1 MYSLA
6 DYFNHNPS
14 IDPDPIR
21 NPMIAVSLTVLLA
34 ALESYD
40 LEGSSSDEE
49 DDGNDEDEVLTSTDI
64 SSLTDEDD
72 CASDKDNDMT
82 SCDEENKKLDLEQDA
97 GNKKDTNDGMESK
110 YDSESTDSELEE
122 RRMRKR
128 SLRREFEL
136 EYEDKEERANKKTK
150 LN

>member
-1 MYSLA
+1 
-6 DYFNHNPS
+6 
-14 IDPDPIR
+14 
-21 NPMIAVSLTVLLA
+21 MI
-34 ALESYD
+34 LEE
-40 LEGSSSDEE
+40 LELSS
-49 DDGNDEDEVLTSTDI
+49 DEDEVLTSTDI

-72 CASDKDNDMT
+72 FASDKDDMT
-82 SCDEENKKLDLEQDA
+82 SCDEENKKMDLERDA

-136 EYEDKEERANKKTK
+136 EGKICDGP
-150 LN
+150 L

>member
-6 DYFNHNPS
+6 DYFNNNPS
-14 IDPDPIR
+14 IDPIR

-49 DDGNDEDEVLTSTDI
+49 DDGDDDEVLTSTDI
-64 SSLTDEDD
+64 SSLTDEDEFV
-72 CASDKDNDMT
+72 SDNDDNIT
-82 SCDEENKKLDLEQDA
+82 CSDEENKKLDLEQDV